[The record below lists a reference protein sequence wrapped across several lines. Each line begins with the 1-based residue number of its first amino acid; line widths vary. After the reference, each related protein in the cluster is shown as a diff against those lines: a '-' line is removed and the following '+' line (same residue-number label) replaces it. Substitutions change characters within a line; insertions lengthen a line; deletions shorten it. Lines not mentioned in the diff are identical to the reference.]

1 MADSPGRSSKFRG
14 LARDTRCKPALDLA
28 SKSDILDRV
37 TLAMGKQLRPARVFQ
52 TVTEELSHRILPQHK
67 VRPPPWYKA
76 LKSIPPT
83 ETVIR
88 LRATVLQASA
98 SKSRKPRNLFKPQQ
112 IIYEEDELRTTFFK
126 DHPWEL
132 ARPRVVLELDGKD
145 WQRCDWSRGLRQPG
159 LAISG
164 ESVVQRQM
172 WLMNNAGLPRD
183 QAYDMARKEFYALR
197 QEEEVEKR
205 VAREEARYVGAYFGK
220 NKLDIAQDLEDKQYE
235 TWKQWAQSEV
245 VRIEQDRSASYRKFG
260 KGDEAT
266 DDDVAAVEAAE
277 KE

>member
-1 MADSPGRSSKFRG
+1 
-14 LARDTRCKPALDLA
+14 
-28 SKSDILDRV
+28 
-37 TLAMGKQLRPARVFQ
+37 MGKQIRPARVLR
-52 TVTEELSHRILPQHK
+52 TITEELGHRILPQHA
-67 VRPPPWYKA
+67 VQAPPWFKA

-83 ETVIR
+83 ETVTR
-88 LRATVLQASA
+88 TRAVVLQASS
-98 SKSRKPRNLFKPQQ
+98 SKSRKPRNMFKPQQ
-112 IIYEEDELRTTFFK
+112 ITYEEDELRTTFFK

-164 ESVVQRQM
+164 ESVVQRQL
-172 WLMNNAGLPRD
+172 WLMHNTGLPRD
-183 QAYDMARKEFYALR
+183 QAYDSARKEFYALR

-220 NKLDIAQDLEDKQYE
+220 NKLEISQDLEDKEYE
-235 TWKQWAQSEV
+235 AWKQWAQSEV
-245 VRIEQDRSASYRKFG
+245 LQLEQERSAQYSKFG
-260 KGDEAT
+260 KEEEASV
-266 DDDVAAVEAAE
+266 DDAASIEAAE